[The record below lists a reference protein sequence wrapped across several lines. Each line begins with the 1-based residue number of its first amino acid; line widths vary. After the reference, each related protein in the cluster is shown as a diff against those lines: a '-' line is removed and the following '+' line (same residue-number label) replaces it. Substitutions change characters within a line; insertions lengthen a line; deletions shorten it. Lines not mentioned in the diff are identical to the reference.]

1 MDYGRTNERSVPM
14 MSEHCYS
21 VGGFVLSVSLPSAVS
36 PDILLPS
43 FRPFKAGGSHDGV
56 ELLRFAARP
65 LSSMPEVDVVRL
77 LDDSDN
83 DMGHI
88 RLYSV
93 GGGYLVELCSA
104 FGGACHRMLASPDFS
119 RVCAYVRWEDACV
132 GLVVSS
138 FVRIAYSQAVLGH
151 GAVSLHAAAVCHAG
165 RAYLFM
171 GRSGTGKSTHASL
184 WLKHIAGAELLNDD
198 NPTVRIVGGEAVAY
212 GTPWSGKTPC
222 YRQLAFPIDGIV
234 RLVQAPSNRF
244 KLLEDI
250 DAFIAIYPGCSV
262 IAEDMAL
269 CNGLYDT
276 LVSLAGL
283 VRVGTLECLPDREA
297 ALLCHDSLAARPSV

>member
-1 MDYGRTNERSVPM
+1 

-104 FGGACHRMLASPDFS
+104 FGGAATACWPRLISAACVPMSVGRMQVWALSCHRLSA
-119 RVCAYVRWEDACV
+119 
-132 GLVVSS
+132 
-138 FVRIAYSQAVLGH
+138 
-151 GAVSLHAAAVCHAG
+151 
-165 RAYLFM
+165 
-171 GRSGTGKSTHASL
+171 
-184 WLKHIAGAELLNDD
+184 
-198 NPTVRIVGGEAVAY
+198 
-212 GTPWSGKTPC
+212 
-222 YRQLAFPIDGIV
+222 
-234 RLVQAPSNRF
+234 
-244 KLLEDI
+244 
-250 DAFIAIYPGCSV
+250 
-262 IAEDMAL
+262 
-269 CNGLYDT
+269 
-276 LVSLAGL
+276 
-283 VRVGTLECLPDREA
+283 
-297 ALLCHDSLAARPSV
+297 

>member
-1 MDYGRTNERSVPM
+1 MR
-14 MSEHCYS
+14 
-21 VGGFVLSVSLPSAVS
+21 
-36 PDILLPS
+36 
-43 FRPFKAGGSHDGV
+43 
-56 ELLRFAARP
+56 
-65 LSSMPEVDVVRL
+65 
-77 LDDSDN
+77 
-83 DMGHI
+83 
-88 RLYSV
+88 
-93 GGGYLVELCSA
+93 
-104 FGGACHRMLASPDFS
+104 
-119 RVCAYVRWEDACV
+119 
-132 GLVVSS
+132 
-138 FVRIAYSQAVLGH
+138 
-151 GAVSLHAAAVCHAG
+151 
-165 RAYLFM
+165 
-171 GRSGTGKSTHASL
+171 RSGTGKSTHASL
-184 WLKHIAGAELLNDD
+184 WLKHIAGSELLNDD
-198 NPTVRIVGGEAVAY
+198 NPTVRIVGGEPVAY